1 MMEYEK
7 LPPALQQWCDQA
19 ASRAAEEEQYQVR
32 REVSLRAYQRYTAL
46 CADHD
51 PEQAETLTLHKLG
64 SPYEAAR
71 QREGKNARGFLIAAV
86 VALAVLAVWDVVFA
100 LMLRSW
106 GIMVGP
112 QGAQVVVG
120 MVAAHGVVIAALI
133 SAVACY
139 RRAGRSRQSGLG

>member
-51 PEQAETLTLHKLG
+51 PEQAENLTLHALG
-64 SPYEAAR
+64 SPYEATR
-71 QREGKNARGFLIAAV
+71 QREGKNAKAFLTTAIVVAAAV
-86 VALAVLAVWDVVFA
+86 AVWDVVFM
-100 LMLRSW
+100 LMLRGW
-106 GIMVGP
+106 EIMLGP
-112 QGAQVVVG
+112 QGARVAVG
-120 MVAAHGVVIAALI
+120 MVPAHLAAIALLI
-133 SAVACY
+133 SAVSYY
-139 RRAGRSRQSGLG
+139 RKVRRSERPGQD